1 MVMHHSDALWSISV
15 IALSVG
21 GTFAII
27 YIIKHVLNY
36 FERRI
41 DNKRTDPSL

>member
-1 MVMHHSDALWSISV
+1 MNIQNSDAVWLISI

-27 YIIKHVLNY
+27 YIIKHIMDY
-36 FERRI
+36 FERRR
-41 DNKRTDPSL
+41 KR

>member
-27 YIIKHVLNY
+27 YIIKHVMNY
-36 FERRI
+36 FERR
-41 DNKRTDPSL
+41 NERTDPSL